1 MEKVIKKLKDDK
13 HYYGKFGKKYLSNSD
28 IDALI
33 NNPFSFQKDKVQSL
47 PFLYGTAFHEMVMF
61 GKSDS
66 MEAIESSTRTT
77 KIYKQSIL
85 DMKKEIVLL
94 QKEADEIQSM
104 VDIFKTNEN
113 IKKVLDI
120 KNIEFE
126 VPSVGFMTDN
136 DLPWK
141 GKADILTDDF
151 VYDIKTCSKL
161 KSFRNS
167 SKAYN
172 YDSQAFI
179 YSKLFQRPM
188 RFLVIEKGTG
198 LIGIFDTSD
207 EAYDNGYYKV
217 EAAES
222 QYLKYFVNKEEDLNN
237 FTKYGE
243 I

>member
-85 DMKKEIVLL
+85 DMGKEIVLL

>member
-1 MEKVIKKLKDDK
+1 MEKVIQKLKDDK
-13 HYYGKFGKKYLSNSD
+13 HYYGEFGKKYLSNSD

-33 NNPFSFQKDKVQSL
+33 NNPLSFQADKPQSL
-47 PFLYGTAFHEMVMF
+47 PFLYGTAFHEMAMF

-66 MEAIESSTRTT
+66 MESIESSTRST

-85 DMKKEIVLL
+85 DNGKEIMLL
-94 QKEADEIQSM
+94 NKEADEIVEM
-104 VDIFKTNEN
+104 VDIFKSNEN
-113 IKKVLDI
+113 IK
-120 KNIEFE
+120 NIFDDKSIQFE
-126 VPSVGFMTDN
+126 VPMVDTLTANKLS
-136 DLPWK
+136 WK
-141 GKADILTDDF
+141 GKADIVTDDYI
-151 VYDIKTCSKL
+151 YDIKTCSKL

-179 YSKLFQRPM
+179 YSKLFQKPM

-198 LIGIFDTSD
+198 LIGLFETSD
-207 EAYDNGYYKV
+207 EAYNNGFYKV
-217 EAAES
+217 ESAEE
-222 QYLKYFVNKEEDLNN
+222 QYLKYFVNKEEELRN

>member
-33 NNPFSFQKDKVQSL
+33 NNPFSFHKDKIQSL

-66 MEAIESSTRTT
+66 MESIESSTRTT

-85 DMKKEIVLL
+85 DMGKEIVLL

-120 KNIEFE
+120 KNIQFE

-188 RFLVIEKGTG
+188 KFLVIEKGTG
-198 LIGIFDTSD
+198 LIGIFETSD

-222 QYLKYFVNKEEDLNN
+222 QFLKYFVNKDEDINN